1 MAQSPLWLA
10 FRVVADGLSANA
22 GLRMAKE
29 AGIPVRRQ
37 SFLRMVGEVR
47 AHYSQRVAELDR
59 PLNARPRPTEVVQ
72 LPTKSATGYV
82 HYVDV
87 YVRDKDTGEYRVR
100 EQAIHSDT
108 LLSRD
113 TAVQMAVDRYNS
125 AVDRS
130 KVTPSQWGTDPRE
143 VADGGI
149 YAATHQFVPTE
160 D

>member
-29 AGIPVRRQ
+29 AGIPIRRQ

-47 AHYSQRVAELDR
+47 AHYSQRIAELDR
-59 PLNARPRPTEVVQ
+59 PLVARPRINEVTP
-72 LPTKSATGYV
+72 LPTKTATGYV
-82 HYVDV
+82 HYIDV
-87 YVRDKDTGEYRVR
+87 YVRDKDTGKYVVR
-100 EQAIHSDT
+100 EQAIHADT

-149 YAATHQFVPTE
+149 YITTHVFTPSE